1 MKLLAA
7 AGLTKRFGGL
17 TAVKEVSFGVEEGEI
32 RGVIGPNG
40 AGKTTLFNLVAGT
53 LKPDDGALTFRGR
66 DLLPLRPHEI
76 CKLGIARTFQLVKP
90 FLTQTVL
97 QNALVGVLFGQPHNM
112 PVDEAIGEA
121 RRVIEFVSLKD
132 KERELVANLPFL
144 DRKKVELA
152 RALATKPSLLLL
164 DEPVAGLTPTETGQF
179 LDIIRAVNQSGVT
192 VLLIEHVMRAIMA
205 VSGQIMVLHHGEK
218 IAEGTPQQI
227 ANDPHIIDVYFGRA

>member
-1 MKLLAA
+1 
-7 AGLTKRFGGL
+7 
-17 TAVKEVSFGVEEGEI
+17 
-32 RGVIGPNG
+32 
-40 AGKTTLFNLVAGT
+40 
-53 LKPDDGALTFRGR
+53 
-66 DLLPLRPHEI
+66 
-76 CKLGIARTFQLVKP
+76 
-90 FLTQTVL
+90 
-97 QNALVGVLFGQPHNM
+97 M
-112 PVDEAIGEA
+112 PIDEAIGEA